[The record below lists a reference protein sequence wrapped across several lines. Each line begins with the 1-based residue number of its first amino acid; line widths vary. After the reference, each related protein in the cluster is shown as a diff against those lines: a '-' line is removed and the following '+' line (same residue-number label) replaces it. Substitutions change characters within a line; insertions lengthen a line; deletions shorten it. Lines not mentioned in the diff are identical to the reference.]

1 MTANAPMDR
10 SEDAAV
16 SLGETLDKVAG
27 EVSEGAKALSAL
39 QWTVSSLLEKLHH
52 PDLAAEVQMLQD
64 IDRLHQTYVDLA
76 AVLEHAARFDPPVL
90 FDPGEM
96 KQVMRLDSLKARMFG
111 EGEDESDACDET
123 DVSWF

>member
-10 SEDAAV
+10 PEDATV

-90 FDPGEM
+90 FDADEM

-111 EGEDESDACDET
+111 EGEGESDACDET